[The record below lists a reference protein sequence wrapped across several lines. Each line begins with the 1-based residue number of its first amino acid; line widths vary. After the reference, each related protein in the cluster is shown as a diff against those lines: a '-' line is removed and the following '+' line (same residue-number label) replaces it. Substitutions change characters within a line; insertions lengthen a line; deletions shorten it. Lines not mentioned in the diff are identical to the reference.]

1 MSKLDYAGDLTPL
14 ESWDLL
20 SKEKE
25 SFLIDCRTQPEW
37 QFVGIPKLEDL
48 NKKPIFIEWQ
58 LYPSMLINE
67 NFLNEVQDS
76 PANKDSKIILICRS
90 GGRSKS
96 AAEFLTSKGYKDCYN
111 CQDGFE
117 GIHNQNEHRSNSS
130 GWKFSKLPWRQG

>member
-1 MSKLDYAGDLTPL
+1 MSKLDYAGDLSPL
-14 ESWDLL
+14 ESWDIL

-37 QFVGIPKLEDL
+37 QFVGIPKLDDL
-48 NKKPIFIEWQ
+48 KKKPIFIEWQ
-58 LYPSMLINE
+58 LYPSMSINE

-76 PANKDSKIILICRS
+76 PVNKDSTIIVICRS

-96 AAEFLTSKGYKDCYN
+96 AAEFLTSKGYKNCYN
-111 CQDGFE
+111 CLDGFE
-117 GIHNQNEHRSNSS
+117 GTHNQNEHRSNSS

>member
-96 AAEFLTSKGYKDCYN
+96 AAEFLTSKGYKNCYN

-117 GIHNQNEHRSNSS
+117 GIHNQNENRSNSS

>member
-37 QFVGIPKLEDL
+37 QFVGIPKLEYLD
-48 NKKPIFIEWQ
+48 KKPIFIEWQ
-58 LYPSMLINE
+58 LYPSMSINE

-76 PANKDSKIILICRS
+76 PVNLSLIH
-90 GGRSKS
+90 
-96 AAEFLTSKGYKDCYN
+96 
-111 CQDGFE
+111 
-117 GIHNQNEHRSNSS
+117 I
-130 GWKFSKLPWRQG
+130 